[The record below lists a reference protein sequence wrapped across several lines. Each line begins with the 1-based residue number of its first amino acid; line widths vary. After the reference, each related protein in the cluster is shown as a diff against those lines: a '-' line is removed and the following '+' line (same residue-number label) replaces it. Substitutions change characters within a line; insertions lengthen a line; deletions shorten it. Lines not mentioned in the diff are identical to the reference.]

1 MFMQNILSLFKYNLF
16 LILLSHSAFGQISNT
31 TEKEKIDFRK
41 IGAPMPELRVVDRAG
56 LTYTALDFTEDRNAF
71 LILFNPTCGH
81 CLDVAQ
87 LIMKNKTSFEDN
99 TVMMMAAAE
108 MMSFLPRFAGEAN
121 WEDGA
126 NFILGV
132 DSAHVVE
139 ELFNY
144 QTLPQINIYDKD
156 HKLIKS
162 IYGDASMQEL
172 EAYLK

>member
-1 MFMQNILSLFKYNLF
+1 MKHILSLFKPILF
-16 LILLSHSAFGQISNT
+16 LFLLSHSALGQNHNT
-31 TEKEKIDFRK
+31 TEKEKIDYRK
-41 IGAPMPELRVVDRAG
+41 IGAPMPELRIVDRAG
-56 LTYTALDFTEDRNAF
+56 LSYSALDFTEDKNAF

-81 CLDVAQ
+81 CLDLAQ

-108 MMSFLPRFAGEAN
+108 MMSFLPQFAGEAN

-144 QTLPQINIYDKD
+144 QILPQINIYDKN

-162 IYGDASMQEL
+162 LYGDVSMPEL
-172 EAYLK
+172 EGYLK

>member
-1 MFMQNILSLFKYNLF
+1 MQNILYLFKPILF
-16 LILLSHSAFGQISNT
+16 LFLLSHSVFGQNQNPNT
-31 TEKEKIDFRK
+31 TEKDKIDYRK

-71 LILFNPTCGH
+71 LVLFNPTCGH
-81 CLDVAQ
+81 CLDLAQ

-99 TVMMMAAAE
+99 TVIMMAAAE
-108 MMSFLPRFAGEAN
+108 MMSFLPQFAGEAN

-144 QTLPQINIYDKD
+144 QMLPQINIYDKD
-156 HKLIKS
+156 HRLIKS
-162 IYGDASMQEL
+162 IYGDISMPEL